1 MPDAVTQDVSDGVLT
16 ITMNWPDRLNVLGG
30 EMVDGLA
37 EAFDR
42 ARRDSD
48 VRCVVFQG
56 AGRHFCAGGDIRLMR
71 DWAAMPA
78 DARRE
83 QFSSFISRF
92 HVVAGGMQALPKP
105 VVASLHGA
113 VAGAGLSL
121 AMGSD
126 LAVAADDA
134 VFTLAYIGIG
144 ASPDGGGTYSLPRI
158 VGLKKAMEIAMLG
171 DRFDAGTAL
180 SLGLV
185 NRVVPAEERERET
198 RALAARLA
206 RGPRGRARSDQG
218 IASRVAHVGPQR
230 PARPRKGEL
239 RPLRGHRRFRRGPER
254 VHGETDAGIHG
265 RRGGAAGNAAM
276 TTTSYRASMY
286 R

>member
-83 QFSSFISRF
+83 QFRSFISRF
-92 HVVAGGMQALPKP
+92 HVVVSGMQELPKP
-105 VVASLHGA
+105 VIASLHGA

-121 AMGSD
+121 AMDSD

-134 VFTLAYIGIG
+134 VFTLAYIRIG

-206 RGPRGRARSDQG
+206 RGPAAALGRTKALLHASLTSDP
-218 IASRVAHVGPQR
+218 IAQLDREKESFAHCAAIDDFVEGLNAFMEKRTPAFTDNAVAQPVTP
-230 PARPRKGEL
+230 PP
-239 RPLRGHRRFRRGPER
+239 
-254 VHGETDAGIHG
+254 
-265 RRGGAAGNAAM
+265 
-276 TTTSYRASMY
+276 
-286 R
+286 

>member
-37 EAFDR
+37 GAFDR

-48 VRCVVFQG
+48 VRCVVLQG
-56 AGRHFCAGGDIRLMR
+56 AGGHFCAGGDIRLMR

-83 QFSSFISRF
+83 RFRSFISRF
-92 HVVAGGMQALPKP
+92 HAVVSGMQELPKP
-105 VVASLHGA
+105 VIASLHGA

-121 AMGSD
+121 AMDSD

-134 VFTLAYIGIG
+134 VFTLAYVRIG

-171 DRFDAGTAL
+171 DRFDAETAL

-206 RGPRGRARSDQG
+206 RGPAAALGRTKALLHASLTSDPVSQLDREKE
-218 IASRVAHVGPQR
+218 SFAHCAATDDFVEGLNAFMEKR
-230 PARPRKGEL
+230 TPA
-239 RPLRGHRRFRRGPER
+239 F
-254 VHGETDAGIHG
+254 TDD
-265 RRGGAAGNAAM
+265 AAAQPV
-276 TTTSYRASMY
+276 TPPP
-286 R
+286 